1 MRVILP
7 IFFFCVFVPFFW
19 QGTNNNKPYYSSSI
33 NDTSWSVQLNE
44 LNYLVLK
51 ASSINL
57 INGLH
62 LSKKQASELKTL
74 AEQIEVVLPPAPDIK
89 NHCSNEIV
97 EIRNVYINLVSLLI
111 KRDTIPASFKE
122 KVFEIRENESVIIKK
137 TLLGAQKEGYHS
149 EGCLKCHCTPSG
161 FPSGNI
167 NQLETKPINDKVR
180 KETDLAHVKGLFG
193 EEGTLLLWEYKSTV
207 DSILSNGQKYVLKDF
222 RCCLLPSDLLKNPA
236 RIGQAAFSSEWI
248 DYLTDIRTLSDDS
261 WNSYKPLYLEPIK
274 DVIKA
279 TLPGIRKNEIEKRL
293 ADVEAII
300 VEARQMNRMDFE
312 IQKDQLSERLSKAI
326 SIDEL
331 NGEATRLPEDRQFIA
346 AMFLLYFGSP
356 QLYDKIIME
365 TE

>member
-7 IFFFCVFVPFFW
+7 IFFICVFVSFFW
-19 QGTNNNKPYYSSSI
+19 QGTNNNTSYNPSPI

-62 LSKKQASELKTL
+62 LSKKQASELKIL
-74 AEQIEVVLPPAPDIK
+74 AEKIDAVLPPVPDTK
-89 NHCSNEIV
+89 NHCSTEII
-97 EIRNVYINLVSLLI
+97 EIRNVYINLISLLTR
-111 KRDTIPASFKE
+111 RDSISASFKE
-122 KVFEIRENESVIIKK
+122 KIFEIRENESDVIKK
-137 TLLGAQKEGYHS
+137 TLLGAQKNGYHAD
-149 EGCLKCHCTPSG
+149 GCLKCHCNQAG
-161 FPSGNI
+161 FPDGNI
-167 NQLETKPINDKVR
+167 NLMETKPIDYKVR

-193 EEGTLLLWEYKSTV
+193 EEGTLFLWEYKSTV

-261 WNSYKPLYLEPIK
+261 WNSYKPLYLEPVK
-274 DVIKA
+274 DVMKA

-293 ADVEAII
+293 SDVEAII
-300 VEARQMNRMDFE
+300 IEARQLNRMDFE

-346 AMFLLYFGSP
+346 AMFLLYFGST
-356 QLYDKIIME
+356 QLYDKIINE